1 MSEEVQNMSI
11 NSIDLPIEKMEH
23 TEKYLKTVS

>member
-11 NSIDLPIEKMEH
+11 NSIDLPIEQTEH